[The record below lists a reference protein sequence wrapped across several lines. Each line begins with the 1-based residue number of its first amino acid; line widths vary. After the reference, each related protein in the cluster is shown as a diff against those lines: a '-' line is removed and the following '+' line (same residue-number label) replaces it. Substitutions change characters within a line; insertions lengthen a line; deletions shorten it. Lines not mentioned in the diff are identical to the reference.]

1 MKVREM
7 IYPEILYRKD
17 NLLPFLLAWLLLIL
31 LGHIPLKAQ
40 IDPESHY
47 KVIMEEGVKLM
58 EAGDYKSADVKF
70 KQVLRSM
77 EVLPADITFYFG
89 KNSYFLDEYKQSIN
103 WLNKYME
110 LKGTQGR
117 FFDESVTYLKRAELS
132 YKLET
137 EKNSRQV
144 QEEFSKTNEFD
155 CRGKTHFQCPLCK
168 GEGVL
173 IKPGKMNNTVYQ
185 TCPFCDG
192 EGLLPCEK
200 YKKYVRGE
208 LKIEN
213 Q

>member
-1 MKVREM
+1 MRADVR
-7 IYPEILYRKD
+7 IYRLFLSRK
-17 NLLPFLLAWLLLIL
+17 LFHRLLLVVICGL
-31 LGHIPLKAQ
+31 LQAGYTPLKAQ
-40 IDPESHY
+40 IDPDSQY
-47 KVIMEEGVKLM
+47 KVAMEEGVKLM
-58 EAGDYKSADVKF
+58 ETGDYRAADLKF
-70 KQVLRSM
+70 KQVLRNM

-117 FFDESVTYLKRAELS
+117 FFDECVNYLKKAELS

-137 EKNSRQV
+137 EKNTRQI
-144 QEEFSKTNEFD
+144 QAEFSKTNEFD

-192 EGLLPCEK
+192 AGLLTCEK
-200 YKKYVRGE
+200 YKKFVRGE
-208 LKIEN
+208 LRIEN